1 MSAPKQTKPVPK
13 RRPKPSATSS
23 KPFLRFHH
31 SEALRRKTLS
41 VLDALERAEDATE
54 HRDDLA
60 EVVVELSNT
69 GMDYYFMMPLKVAK
83 AGFVLQQ
90 SANLGMAGAQQV
102 LATVIRQIIG
112 RMEAPQLLSV
122 CSSIRQFMR

>member
-1 MSAPKQTKPVPK
+1 MSAPKKTKPVPK